1 MLSKYVF
8 LQGVSKRLRSMG
20 YPMPLAHWI
29 TWCIEVLLQQGWSFA
44 HGTWRFHGFSFT
56 LGQCCNSADWGLI
69 SHWIR
74 DSIRRKHF
82 EQLFSSKRHE
92 MVGQNIP
99 CYTADRMALVR
110 KWIKG
115 DSVAV
120 LLATG
125 SIAFAASRFKGQPE
139 ADVKCPKCKSSNV
152 NWHHYWECWLGL
164 VPPTDLLFRRFLCPR
179 AEYDMEICN
188 TFKM

>member
-1 MLSKYVF
+1 
-8 LQGVSKRLRSMG
+8 
-20 YPMPLAHWI
+20 
-29 TWCIEVLLQQGWSFA
+29 
-44 HGTWRFHGFSFT
+44 
-56 LGQCCNSADWGLI
+56 
-69 SHWIR
+69 
-74 DSIRRKHF
+74 
-82 EQLFSSKRHE
+82 

-99 CYTADRMALVR
+99 CYNADSMALVR

-125 SIAFAASRFKGQPE
+125 SIASAASRSNGQPE
-139 ADVKCPKCKSSNV
+139 ADAKCPKRKGSNV

-164 VPPTDLLFRRFLCPR
+164 DPPTDLLFRRFLWPR

-188 TFKM
+188 TFKLWAADLVECHAEASKRLAQRN